1 MSLKDGEMHV
11 ISAFGAAAVLAA
23 AVAIPT
29 VWFAT
34 AKEVQAGPL
43 LEDMEAIEASLAV
56 KKAPAK
62 QPQKK
67 IEQKAP
73 EEKPEGV
80 SRDETKKVD
89 EKICKI
95 DKDCTNGEVCKK
107 GKCEAEK
114 IAKKDDTDPLAKLDK
129 YKRDPDAI
137 TGDKPTT
144 EVGEFNDNDRGWA
157 EETKGHPFFQRVAK
171 DFVENFEY
179 PKILQ
184 GESATGC
191 IHLLADGTI
200 KRYKVEPKSGEDTLD
215 DAVERALK
223 KMKETRAQKPE
234 PPPVELLKQATT
246 RWICFNTG
254 KLQRTE

>member
-1 MSLKDGEMHV
+1 MHV
-11 ISAFGAAAVLAA
+11 ISALGAITFTIALAVPTIWLAE
-23 AVAIPT
+23 
-29 VWFAT
+29 
-34 AKEVQAGPL
+34 AKGANPGPV

-56 KKAPAK
+56 KKKPQK

-67 IEQKAP
+67 IEEKPP
-73 EEKPEGV
+73 EQKPEGI
-80 SRDETKKVD
+80 SHDENKPVEDKV
-89 EKICKI
+89 CKT
-95 DKDCTNGEVCKK
+95 DKDCKAGEHCKK
-107 GKCEAEK
+107 KKCEPDK
-114 IAKKDDTDPLAKLDK
+114 IAKTEDPNKTPTVFPH
-129 YKRDPDAI
+129 RDPDAE

-144 EVGEFNDNDRGWA
+144 EVGAFNDSDRGWA
-157 EETKGHPFFQRVAK
+157 EESKGHPFFQRVAR

-184 GESATGC
+184 GESAVGC

-200 KRYKVEPKSGEDTLD
+200 QKYKVDPKSGEDTLD

-223 KMKETRAQKPE
+223 KMKQVRAQNPE
-234 PPPVELLKQATT
+234 AVPVELLKQATT